1 MATTITDSINDR
13 HPSFA
18 YLGRNGHDVI
28 DSSFS
33 PVSGRT
39 YFWAYVQEDI
49 ADVDYTD
56 GGGNAHT
63 AEVLKAG
70 TQIDLSGAAPTITG
84 AGSLIAWIDKA

>member
-1 MATTITDSINDR
+1 MANFVTDSINDR
-13 HPSFA
+13 GPYYA
-18 YLGRNGHDVI
+18 ILGRNGHDVI

-56 GGGNAHT
+56 GGGNTHT
-63 AEVLKAG
+63 AEALIAG
-70 TQIDLSGAAPTITG
+70 TAIDLSGAAPTITG
-84 AGSLIAWIDKA
+84 AGSLIAWIDNA